1 MKKLFIITLLLL
13 FIVLINNCGYRLSG
27 YANTIPKYIKTIY
40 IPSFKNKTQRIQA
53 EDFITN
59 AIKKEFIRR
68 TKLKLVNS
76 YYNADA
82 VLEGEIIS
90 FETRAIS
97 FDQNASSNEYRFS
110 VSLNIKLI
118 DLKYKKP
125 IYEGEKISY
134 SDTYLTDTGDF
145 FSRETEKLIE
155 LSEDM
160 ASSIVTTILENF

>member
-1 MKKLFIITLLLL
+1 MKKIILISLVITFII
-13 FIVLINNCGYRLSG
+13 VNNCGYRLSG

-40 IPSFKNKTQRIQA
+40 IPHFKNKTNRIQA
-53 EDFITN
+53 EEFVTN
-59 AIKKEFIRR
+59 AIKKEFLRR

-76 YYNADA
+76 VYNADA
-82 VLEGEIIS
+82 ILEGEIVS
-90 FETRAIS
+90 FDVKPMS

-110 VSLNIKLI
+110 ISLNIKLI

-145 FSRETEKLIE
+145 FSRETEKLME
-155 LSEDM
+155 LAEDM